1 MSNEDKKKSH
11 TGLIAGVSAAL
22 AAGAVYFFGPE
33 GDRHRQKLRG
43 WVLKTRGEVL
53 EQLENLEE
61 VSKEK
66 YEEIVDAAIAKFA
79 EQKAEKESQVEELRK
94 FLKEEWAEIKKQ
106 AETKGEELRAAAADV
121 IEEKTEELAD
131 DIDPVEK

>member
-1 MSNEDKKKSH
+1 MSNENKKKSH

-33 GDRHRQKLRG
+33 GDKHRWKLRG

-53 EQLENLEE
+53 ESLEDLEV

-79 EQKAEKESQVEELRK
+79 EQKAEKELQVEELRHR
-94 FLKEEWAEIKKQ
+94 LKSEWSEIKKQ
-106 AETKGEELRAAAADV
+106 AEEKGEDLRVAAADV
-121 IEEKTEELAD
+121 IAEKSEELAD
-131 DIDPVEK
+131 DIDLEEK